1 MSLPNLPT
9 RYATTPPPEYD
20 LSPPA
25 GYGDE
30 FLPELRWTPKLLIQI
45 ITALAIVMFW
55 LLPTPLEPEARTTLV
70 VFATAIWFW
79 IFSSVPDTYVALV
92 AVSAVVLLDIISV
105 DAMFAPLGH
114 DTTWLLIG
122 AFILST
128 AITSSGLAHRA
139 AVALTVGV
147 SSPHALVH
155 LLTFATVLT
164 AFAVPATS
172 GRAALILPVF
182 VTIAAVVPE
191 WLRRVLALSLPSVVL
206 FSAVASL
213 IGAGAHLIT
222 NQVLAGNEFEAISFS
237 RWIVLGFPYAL
248 IVSHTA
254 AEIIFRAFSTSE
266 QRAEKLSITRRK
278 LTRDH
283 PLSNRMQRSEVMAL
297 SILGSAIVLW
307 FTENLHGIP
316 PALVAVL
323 AALLA
328 SSPVIGI
335 THFGDAIKKVPWNL
349 LLFMAAT
356 VALAQALTDSGAA
369 HSLATIAF
377 GTLPGWLYVVMIILV
392 STAAHLVIQSRSARS
407 AVLIPIVIATA
418 PVAGINPVA
427 AAFISTAAAGF
438 CHTLPASAKPLTIF
452 RGDDE
457 NPRFSNQEL
466 LRTSGLLAPM
476 FLAVTLFFAFVVWP
490 ALGLPLFA

>member
-1 MSLPNLPT
+1 MSIPT
-9 RYATTPPPEYD
+9 RYSTTPPPVYD
-20 LSPPA
+20 ISLT
-25 GYGDE
+25 DDQQDQ
-30 FLPELRWTPKLLIQI
+30 FLPALRWTPKLVIQI
-45 ITALAIVMFW
+45 ISAVAIVLFW
-55 LLPTPLEPEARTTLV
+55 LMPTSMEPEARTTLA
-70 VFATAIWFW
+70 VFAAAIWFW

-105 DAMFAPLGH
+105 EAMFAPLGH

-128 AITSSGLAHRA
+128 AITTSGLAHRA

-147 SSPHALVH
+147 SSPRALVH

-172 GRAALILPVF
+172 GRAALILPVII
-182 VTIAAVVPE
+182 TIASVVPA
-191 WLRRVLALSLPSVVL
+191 WLRRVLAIGLPSVVL
-206 FSAVASL
+206 FSAVATL

-222 NQVLAGNEFEAISFS
+222 NQVLAGNGFGEISFT

-248 IVSHTA
+248 IVSHLA
-254 AEIIFRAFSTSE
+254 AELIYLTFSTAE
-266 QRAEKLSITRRK
+266 QRKEQISITRRK

-283 PLSNRMQRSEVMAL
+283 PLSKRMQRSEVMAL
-297 SILGSAIVLW
+297 SILATAILLW

-316 PALVAVL
+316 PALVAIL

-328 SSPVIGI
+328 SSPAIGI
-335 THFGDAIKKVPWNL
+335 TDFASAIKKVPWNL

-356 VALAQALTDSGAA
+356 VALAQALTQSGAA
-369 HSLATIAF
+369 RALANMAF
-377 GTLPGWLYVVMIILV
+377 GNLPGWLYIIVVILV

-407 AVLIPIVIATA
+407 AVLIPIIIATA
-418 PVAGINPVA
+418 PAAGVNPVA

-452 RGDDE
+452 RGEDD
-457 NPRFSNQEL
+457 NPRFNNQEL
-466 LRTSGLLAPM
+466 LRASATLAPM
-476 FLAVTLFFAFVVWP
+476 FIVVTLLFTFFVWP
-490 ALGLPLFA
+490 TLGLPLSNS